1 MKPEFKKRLVTMGII
16 VLAFSVLNT
25 VFKRW
30 IFSSIGFCI
39 CGLLCVVRPVKMND
53 IQPEKRQLIEC
64 RIAGVIL
71 ILLGIMLRARLY

>member
-1 MKPEFKKRLVTMGII
+1 MKPEFRKRLNIMAII
-16 VLAFSVLNT
+16 ILVFSVMNT
-25 VFKRW
+25 VFKHW

-39 CGLLCVVRPVKMND
+39 CGLLCVIRPVKMND
-53 IQPEKRQLIEC
+53 IQPEKRQLMEC